1 MSPLDKKHKAV
12 RLASRIFATILYPV
26 EQRDLEKAS
35 KKTEEVLL
43 ILADV
48 LLDEHA
54 ASPLEKLKQKK
65 AKLKALR
72 EKLKKEKNNP

>member
-1 MSPLDKKHKAV
+1 MLPLDNKHKAV
-12 RLASRIFATILYPV
+12 RLASRIFATILFPV
-26 EQRDLEKAS
+26 EQRDWEKAR

-54 ASPLEKLKQKK
+54 TSPLEKLKRKK

-72 EKLKKEKNNP
+72 EKLKKEKNTP

>member
-1 MSPLDKKHKAV
+1 MLPLDNKHKAV
-12 RLASRIFATILYPV
+12 RLASRIFATILFPV
-26 EQRDLEKAS
+26 EQRDWEKAR

-54 ASPLEKLKQKK
+54 TSPLEKLKRKK

-72 EKLKKEKNNP
+72 EKLKKRKE

>member
-1 MSPLDKKHKAV
+1 MLPLDNKHKAV
-12 RLASRIFATILYPV
+12 RLASRIFATVLFP
-26 EQRDLEKAS
+26 EDQRDWEKAR

-43 ILADV
+43 TLADV

-54 ASPLEKLKQKK
+54 TSPLEKLKRKK
-65 AKLKALR
+65 AKLKTLR

>member
-1 MSPLDKKHKAV
+1 MLPLDNKHKAV
-12 RLASRIFATILYPV
+12 RLASRIFATVLFPV
-26 EQRDLEKAS
+26 DQRDWEEAR
-35 KKTEEVLL
+35 KKSEEILV

-54 ASPLEKLKQKK
+54 TSPLEKLKQKK

-72 EKLKKEKNNP
+72 EKLKKAKNNP

>member
-1 MSPLDKKHKAV
+1 MHPLDNKHKAV
-12 RLASRIFATILYPV
+12 RLASRIFATVLFPMGR
-26 EQRDLEKAS
+26 EDWEKAR

-54 ASPLEKLKQKK
+54 TSPLEKLKRKK

-72 EKLKKEKNNP
+72 EKLKKEKNKP

>member
-1 MSPLDKKHKAV
+1 MLPLDKKNKAV
-12 RLASRIFATILYPV
+12 RLASRIFATVLFP
-26 EQRDLEKAS
+26 EDQRDWEKAR

-54 ASPLEKLKQKK
+54 TSPLERLKRKK

>member
-1 MSPLDKKHKAV
+1 MPPLDKKHKAG
-12 RLASRIFATILYPV
+12 RLASRIFATVLFPE
-26 EQRDLEKAS
+26 EQRDWEKAR

-54 ASPLEKLKQKK
+54 TSPLEKLKRKK

>member
-1 MSPLDKKHKAV
+1 MLPLDNKHKAV
-12 RLASRIFATILYPV
+12 RLASRIFATILFPV
-26 EQRDLEKAS
+26 EQRDWEKAR

-54 ASPLEKLKQKK
+54 TSPLEKLRRKK
-65 AKLKALR
+65 TKLNALR

>member
-1 MSPLDKKHKAV
+1 MLPLDNKHKAV
-12 RLASRIFATILYPV
+12 RLASRIFATVLFPV
-26 EQRDLEKAS
+26 EQRDWEKAR

-54 ASPLEKLKQKK
+54 TSPLEKLKRKK

>member
-1 MSPLDKKHKAV
+1 MPPLDNKHKAV
-12 RLASRIFATILYPV
+12 RLASRIFATVLFPE
-26 EQRDLEKAS
+26 EQRDWEKAR

-54 ASPLEKLKQKK
+54 TSPLEKLKRKK

>member
-1 MSPLDKKHKAV
+1 MLPLDNKHKAV
-12 RLASRIFATILYPV
+12 RLASRIFATILFPV
-26 EQRDLEKAS
+26 EQRDWEKAR

-54 ASPLEKLKQKK
+54 TSPLEKLKQKK

>member
-1 MSPLDKKHKAV
+1 MLPLDNKHKAV
-12 RLASRIFATILYPV
+12 RLASRIFATVLFPV
-26 EQRDLEKAS
+26 EQRDWEKAR

-48 LLDEHA
+48 LLDKHA
-54 ASPLEKLKQKK
+54 TSPLEKLKRKK

>member
-1 MSPLDKKHKAV
+1 MLPLHNKHKAV
-12 RLASRIFATILYPV
+12 RIASRIFATVLFPE
-26 EQRDLEKAS
+26 EQRDWEKAR

-43 ILADV
+43 ILAEV
-48 LLDEHA
+48 LLDQHA
-54 ASPLEKLKQKK
+54 TSPLEKLKQKK

>member
-12 RLASRIFATILYPV
+12 RLASRIFATVLFPV
-26 EQRDLEKAS
+26 DQRDWEEAR
-35 KKTEEVLL
+35 KKSEEILL

-54 ASPLEKLKQKK
+54 TSPLEKLKRKK

>member
-1 MSPLDKKHKAV
+1 MLPLDNKHKAV
-12 RLASRIFATILYPV
+12 RLASRIFATILFPV
-26 EQRDLEKAS
+26 EQRDWEKAR

-54 ASPLEKLKQKK
+54 ASRLEKLKRKK

>member
-12 RLASRIFATILYPV
+12 RLASRIFATVLFPE
-26 EQRDLEKAS
+26 EQRDWEKAR

-54 ASPLEKLKQKK
+54 TSPLEKLKRKK

>member
-1 MSPLDKKHKAV
+1 MLPLDNKHKAV
-12 RLASRIFATILYPV
+12 RLASRIFATILFPV
-26 EQRDLEKAS
+26 EQRDWEKAR

-54 ASPLEKLKQKK
+54 TSPLEKLKRKK

>member
-12 RLASRIFATILYPV
+12 RLASRIFATILFPV
-26 EQRDLEKAS
+26 EQRDWEKAR

-54 ASPLEKLKQKK
+54 TSPLEKLKRKK

>member
-1 MSPLDKKHKAV
+1 MLPLDNKHKAV
-12 RLASRIFATILYPV
+12 RLASRIFATILFPV
-26 EQRDLEKAS
+26 EQRDWEKAR

-48 LLDEHA
+48 FLDEHA
-54 ASPLEKLKQKK
+54 TSPLEKLKRKK

>member
-1 MSPLDKKHKAV
+1 MPPLDKKHKAV
-12 RLASRIFATILYPV
+12 RLASRIFATILFPV
-26 EQRDLEKAS
+26 EQRDWEKAR

-54 ASPLEKLKQKK
+54 TSPLEKLKRKK

>member
-1 MSPLDKKHKAV
+1 MLPLDNKHKAV
-12 RLASRIFATILYPV
+12 RRASRIFATVLFPV
-26 EQRDLEKAS
+26 EQRDWEKAR

-54 ASPLEKLKQKK
+54 ASPLEKLKRKK

>member
-1 MSPLDKKHKAV
+1 MLPLDNKHKAV
-12 RLASRIFATILYPV
+12 RLASRIFATILFPV
-26 EQRDLEKAS
+26 EQRDWEKAR

-43 ILADV
+43 ILAEV

-54 ASPLEKLKQKK
+54 TSPLEKLKRKK

>member
-1 MSPLDKKHKAV
+1 MLPLDKKHKAV
-12 RLASRIFATILYPV
+12 RLASRIFATVLFPV
-26 EQRDLEKAS
+26 DQRDWEEAR
-35 KKTEEVLL
+35 KKSEEILL

-54 ASPLEKLKQKK
+54 TSPLEKLKRKK

>member
-1 MSPLDKKHKAV
+1 MLPLDNKHKAV
-12 RLASRIFATILYPV
+12 RLASRIFATVLFP
-26 EQRDLEKAS
+26 EDQRDWEKAR

-54 ASPLEKLKQKK
+54 TSPLEKLKRKK

-72 EKLKKEKNNP
+72 EQLKKNKNNP

>member
-1 MSPLDKKHKAV
+1 MLPLDNKHKAV
-12 RLASRIFATILYPV
+12 RLASRIFATVLFPE
-26 EQRDLEKAS
+26 EQRDWEKAR

-48 LLDEHA
+48 LLEEHA
-54 ASPLEKLKQKK
+54 SSPLEKFKRKK